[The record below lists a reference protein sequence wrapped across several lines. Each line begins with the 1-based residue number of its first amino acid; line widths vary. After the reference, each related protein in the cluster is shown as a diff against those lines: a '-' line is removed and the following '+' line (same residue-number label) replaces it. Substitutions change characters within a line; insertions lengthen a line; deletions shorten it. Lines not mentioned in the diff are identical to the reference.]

1 MKRLAWGPLTTIRFR
16 LGAALTAALLPVLL
30 LSAAQAGLA
39 FHKEGETQRLTLALA
54 AERGAATARAR
65 IAGAQVLIET
75 IGPEAVGYQCVQRL
89 QEVSRR
95 LKGYDNLIRYDAQGR
110 VGCATSTATAPGDW
124 FARLR
129 AGEARIVIPSPPGL
143 SQGRPALLA
152 AQAAYD
158 GGRFD
163 GATAAVIDL
172 ASLQPDLAGS
182 ALPADAHIDLA
193 DKAGRRLTQGAGA
206 WNRPPVGFAD
216 KARREGS
223 FVYYGRDSRGDE
235 RVYSAAPLAGEVFII
250 LSAPSKGLFSWARLN
265 PLSSFFLPFLAFIV
279 ALAAVWFAV
288 ERVVV
293 RWLTYLQRIADI
305 YGRGRFSVRPVQAD
319 HAPPEVRELAHALEQ
334 MADAVAARDA
344 ELIESLAQKDTLM
357 REIHHRVKNNLQVIT
372 SLLSMQQRTLTDSD
386 ARDAMSDT
394 RQRIGA
400 LALIY
405 RALYQGP
412 DLKQVDL
419 RQFLGDLLG
428 QLVVERQHDRPV
440 LPTELEADAL
450 NIDPDKLAPL
460 ALFAVEAVAS
470 AQRRAM
476 ARPGAGLRIRFTV
489 HGDEAEL
496 MIADTSTDDPH
507 ACVPEP
513 VGGEAAPGESVSRT
527 LMAAF
532 ARQLRGRMEHQPSAG
547 GGVTTRLIF
556 PTPRIGNDGET
567 AKQTATRKRNPS
579 AA

>member
-1 MKRLAWGPLTTIRFR
+1 LAWGPLTTIRFR
-16 LGAALTAALLPVLL
+16 LGAALTAALVPVLL
-30 LSAAQAGLA
+30 LGAAQAGLA
-39 FHKEGETQRLTLALA
+39 FHKEGDTQRLALALA

-65 IAGAQVLIET
+65 IASAQVLIET

-89 QEVSRR
+89 LEVSQR
-95 LKGYDNLIRYDAQGR
+95 LKGYDNLIRYDALGR

-129 AGEARIVIPSPPGL
+129 AGEARIVIPAPPGL
-143 SQGRPALLA
+143 SHGRPALLA
-152 AQAAYD
+152 AQAAYE

-172 ASLQPDLAGS
+172 AALQPDLTGS

-193 DKAGRRLTQGAGA
+193 DEAGDRLTPATGAGA
-206 WNRPPVGFAD
+206 WNRPPTGFAE

-223 FVYYGRDSRGDE
+223 MVYYGRDGHGAD

-250 LSAPSKGLFSWARLN
+250 LSAPSQGLFSWARLN
-265 PLSSFFLPFLAFIV
+265 PLSSVFFPLLAFIV
-279 ALAAVWFAV
+279 ALAAVWFTV

-305 YGRGRFSVRPVQAD
+305 YGRGRFSVRPLQAD

-344 ELIESLAQKDTLM
+344 ELIESLTQKDSLM

-372 SLLSMQQRTLTDSD
+372 SLLSMQQRALTDEV

-405 RALYQGP
+405 RALYQSP
-412 DLKQVDL
+412 NLKQVDL

-428 QLVVERQHDRPV
+428 QLVVERHHDRPA
-440 LPTELEADAL
+440 LQTELEADPL

-476 ARPGAGLRIRFTV
+476 ARPGAGLHIRFTV

-496 MIADTSTDDPH
+496 VIADTGEGDPVTSD
-507 ACVPEP
+507 ADPAA
-513 VGGEAAPGESVSRT
+513 GEAAPGESVSRT
-527 LMAAF
+527 LMTAF
-532 ARQLRGRMEHQPSAG
+532 ARQLRGRMEHQPTAG
-547 GGVTTRLIF
+547 GGLSTRLIF
-556 PTPRIGNDGET
+556 PTPRVDGASET
-567 AKQTATRKRNPS
+567 TKPTGTRKRNSS